1 MDRHVWVLILG
12 AAGQHGA
19 PRLRGQRAASDAW
32 GGGLDL
38 AKTMR
43 GQAARGP
50 LPRLGHIEDGAGA
63 ARGL

>member
-38 AKTMR
+38 AKTMPR
-43 GQAARGP
+43 AGGPGTTAAF
-50 LPRLGHIEDGAGA
+50 GAH
-63 ARGL
+63 